1 MIDQREH
8 HKNYWFFR
16 AGLAGRMLYASMVI
30 SLLFSIRSTAESL
43 CSQHTTLHLSIV
55 YCSVLTKN
63 DQIQVCP
70 VQFMLPFLSI

>member
-8 HKNYWFFR
+8 HKNYWLFR

-43 CSQHTTLHLSIV
+43 CSQHTTLHLTE
-55 YCSVLTKN
+55 YRVLFGT
-63 DQIQVCP
+63 D
-70 VQFMLPFLSI
+70 